1 MKSKPYYADQG
12 IPNIIQN
19 VYGAKKIIPKGMP
32 IPVDA
37 DEAARIMKTT
47 LTGYPHPR
55 NWPVDSQVED
65 SATDQ
70 FDVDDFINLMTSP
83 SSSTDSRCTKRSLN
97 DDTAFESPPTSLA
110 EKAKQEFKKRSKLM
124 AAAAAP
130 TKLFHDSD
138 EEEEDSL
145 ADGPAMF
152 NEDKGDEHFLEEVT
166 ETPPRPTSAQRDIDI
181 KVEPGTSAQRDIDIK
196 VEPGTSTVT
205 VVRPAFTSP
214 TPSIL
219 IKKKARN
226 APKKLTAYETSI

>member
-1 MKSKPYYADQG
+1 MISPW
-12 IPNIIQN
+12 
-19 VYGAKKIIPKGMP
+19 
-32 IPVDA
+32 
-37 DEAARIMKTT
+37 MKTT

-97 DDTAFESPPTSLA
+97 DDTAFESPPPSLA

-181 KVEPGTSAQRDIDIK
+181 KVEPGTS
-196 VEPGTSTVT
+196 TVT

>member
-97 DDTAFESPPTSLA
+97 DDTAFESPPPSLA

-124 AAAAAP
+124 VAAAAP

-138 EEEEDSL
+138 EEQEDLL

-166 ETPPRPTSAQRDIDI
+166 ETPPRP
-181 KVEPGTSAQRDIDIK
+181 TSAQRDIDIK